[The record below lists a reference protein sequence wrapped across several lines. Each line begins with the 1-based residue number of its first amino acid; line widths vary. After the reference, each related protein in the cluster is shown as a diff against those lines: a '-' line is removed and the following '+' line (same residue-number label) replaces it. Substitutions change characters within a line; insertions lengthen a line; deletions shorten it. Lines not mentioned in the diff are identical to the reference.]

1 MSKYQSVKLFLV
13 LGRSPLPPCIGPMV
27 PMVHIVHIVLSY
39 LYSLHRALTACI
51 VVTHCV
57 LTTKYQ
63 NVNKTVSK
71 AGEKVSAEEIH
82 HYLII
87 VRNI

>member
-27 PMVHIVHIVLSY
+27 HREPIVLSY
-39 LYSLHRALTACI
+39 LYFLHTALTACI

-82 HYLII
+82 HYFII
-87 VRNI
+87 VIKM

>member
-27 PMVHIVHIVLSY
+27 HMVHMEPIVLVY
-39 LYSLHRALTACI
+39 LYFLHTALAACI

-71 AGEKVSAEEIH
+71 AGEKVSTEEIH
-82 HYLII
+82 HYVILIL
-87 VRNI
+87 NI